1 MAINKKKITKIQ
13 IRRQQL
19 REISAEA
26 KFIHEEEKIKAEI
39 EENFQL
45 LLKLKTYSVNRMIWT
60 YIYKREVLKS
70 FNNWRKLGYSV
81 KKGAKSKLL
90 WGQKIFA
97 EKENKELNRIEE
109 YEIYPVAFVFSEKD
123 VVKHK
128 TEKV

>member
-13 IRRQQL
+13 VRRQQL
-19 REISAEA
+19 KEITASA
-26 KFIHEEEKIKAEI
+26 KFMHEDEKIKAEI
-39 EENFQL
+39 NGDIEL
-45 LLKLKTYSVNRMIWT
+45 LLKLKEFTVNKMIWT